1 MSIVEYLSIHY
12 KSLCNLSEIERTEW
26 LELLNI
32 LTHGELD
39 TLRSIL
45 ATDNET
51 MSRTICIQKI
61 EELLLSNISYDNT
74 FLMCSQDELLEA
86 LYEAV
91 IMEYLIY
98 FKSLYNDKDIDLG
111 WKLIVNKDADKFDFY
126 FSTRFIPTINTILK
140 VMEESNYTTTTMG
153 QFEEWDNHIQQQY
166 KELWAG
172 GAEDNDFI
180 TTLKA
185 AWDIFLFAAQYYLPP
200 QYANLEERV
209 KLKMMCQ
216 KNPALLSFIEQFGLE
231 SNNEVPF

>member
-26 LELLNI
+26 FELLNI

-74 FLMCSQDELLEA
+74 YLMYSQDELLEA

-91 IMEYLIY
+91 MMEYLIHL
-98 FKSLYNDKDIDLG
+98 KSLNKDKDIDLG

-126 FSTRFIPTINTILK
+126 FSTRFIPTINIILK
-140 VMEESNYTTTTMG
+140 VMEESNYTTAMG
-153 QFEEWDNHIQQQY
+153 QFEEWDNRIQQQY
-166 KELWAG
+166 KKWWAG
-172 GAEDNDFI
+172 GAEENDFT
-180 TTLKA
+180 TTLKV
-185 AWDIFLFAAQYYLPP
+185 AWHIFLFAAKYHLPP
-200 QYANLEERV
+200 QYPNLEERV

-216 KNPALLSFIEQFGLE
+216 KNPTLSSFIGQFGLE